1 MHAIARTIATP
12 ATRPEAES
20 LESEV
25 RYYSRIFPARI
36 RSAVGAVLRDI
47 HGREWVD
54 FFAGACALNYGH
66 NHPEMKARVIAYLE
80 SNGIVHSLDMDTEA
94 RSEFIHR
101 FHEVVLAPRRLSY
114 RLQFTGPT
122 GTNCVEAALKLARKV
137 TGRSTVAAFTG
148 AFHGMSLASL
158 AVTASAEKRHAISGS
173 LHDVVRFP
181 FEGFLGGGEAELRW
195 IEAMLCARGA
205 GVDKPAAF
213 IFECVQGEGGLNV
226 ATAPWAQR
234 VCQIARSLGAL
245 VIVDEVQTGCGRA
258 GDFFAFEAL
267 GIEPDMICLSK
278 SLSGIGVPLAA
289 LLLRPELDVWAPGE
303 HSGTFRGV
311 NLAFIGGSTALDLWR
326 SPEFTALVERN
337 RVTLHDRL
345 AAIAADL
352 GPGICA
358 VRGRGMMLG
367 LAFRDPSVAQAI
379 RQDAFTAGLVLE
391 NCGPDDEVCKT
402 TPPLNIAADS
412 LERGLG
418 ILERSVRA
426 IALDRKRPAEPTTT
440 PPAVSV

>member
-1 MHAIARTIATP
+1 MHAIARTISVP
-12 ATRPEAES
+12 ATRLELEE

-36 RSAVGAVLRDI
+36 RSAVGAILRDV

-54 FFAGACALNYGH
+54 FFAGAGALNYGH
-66 NHPEMKARVIAYLE
+66 NHPDMKARVIAYLE
-80 SNGIVHSLDMDTEA
+80 SNGIVHSLDMHTEA
-94 RSEFIHR
+94 RAEFIQS
-101 FHEVVLAPRRLSY
+101 FHDVVLAPRHLSY

-148 AFHGMSLASL
+148 AFHGVSLASL
-158 AVTASAEKRHAISGS
+158 AVTASAEKRHAISHA
-173 LHDVVRFP
+173 LHDVVRLP
-181 FEGFLGGGEAELRW
+181 FEGFLGGGDAELTW
-195 IEAMLCARGA
+195 IEAMLCAPGA
-205 GVDKPAAF
+205 GIDKPAAF

-226 ATAPWAQR
+226 ATPAWAQR
-234 VCQIARSLGAL
+234 VCQIAQSLGAL
-245 VIVDEVQTGCGRA
+245 IIVDEVQTGCGRT

-303 HSGTFRGV
+303 HNGTFRGM
-311 NLAFIGGSTALDLWR
+311 NLAFVGGSTALELWR
-326 SPEFTALVERN
+326 SPALPALVERN
-337 RVTLHDRL
+337 RVMLRDRL
-345 AAIAADL
+345 EAIAASA
-352 GPGICA
+352 GPGVCA
-358 VRGRGMMLG
+358 VRGRGMLLG
-367 LAFRDPSVAQAI
+367 LAFREPSVAQAV
-379 RQDAFTAGLVLE
+379 RQDAFASGLVLE

-402 TPPLNIAADS
+402 APPLNIAADS

-426 IALDRKRPAEPTTT
+426 
-440 PPAVSV
+440 AVNV

>member
-1 MHAIARTIATP
+1 MHAIARTISAP
-12 ATRPEAES
+12 ATRPEPEA

-25 RYYSRIFPARI
+25 RYYSRIFPAKI
-36 RSAVGAVLRDI
+36 RSAMGAILRDV

-54 FFAGACALNYGH
+54 FFAGAGALNYGH
-66 NHPEMKARVIAYLE
+66 NHPDMKARVIAYLE

-94 RSEFIHR
+94 RSEFIQS
-101 FHEVVLAPRRLSY
+101 FHDVVLAPRHLSY

-148 AFHGMSLASL
+148 AFHGVSLASL
-158 AVTASAEKRHAISGS
+158 AVTASAEKRRAISHA
-173 LHDVVRFP
+173 LHDVVRLP
-181 FEGFLGGGEAELRW
+181 FEGFLGGGDAELRW
-195 IEAMLCARGA
+195 IEAMLCAPGA
-205 GVDKPAAF
+205 GIDKPAAF

-226 ATAPWAQR
+226 ATPAWAQR

-245 VIVDEVQTGCGRA
+245 IIVDEVQTGCGRT

-278 SLSGIGVPLAA
+278 SLSGMGVPLAA

-303 HSGTFRGV
+303 HNGTFRGM
-311 NLAFIGGSTALDLWR
+311 NLAFVGGSTALELWR
-326 SPEFTALVERN
+326 SPALPALVERN
-337 RVTLHDRL
+337 RVMLRDRL
-345 AAIAADL
+345 EAIAADA
-352 GPGICA
+352 GPGVCA
-358 VRGRGMMLG
+358 VRGRGMLLG
-367 LAFRDPSVAQAI
+367 LAFRDPSVAQAV
-379 RQDAFTAGLVLE
+379 RQHAFASGLLVE
-391 NCGPDDEVCKT
+391 NCGADDEVCKT
-402 TPPLNIAADS
+402 APPLNIAADS

-426 IALDRKRPAEPTTT
+426 
-440 PPAVSV
+440 AVNV

>member
-1 MHAIARTIATP
+1 MHAIARPHP
-12 ATRPEAES
+12 APSAPTDAQV

-25 RYYSRIFPARI
+25 RYYSRIFPARM
-36 RSAVGAVLRDI
+36 RSAVGAVLRDVA
-47 HGREWVD
+47 GREWVD
-54 FFAGACALNYGH
+54 FFAGAGALNYGH

-80 SNGIVHSLDMDTEA
+80 ANGIVHSLDMDTEA
-94 RSEFIHR
+94 RAEFIHR

-148 AFHGMSLASL
+148 AFHGVSLGSL
-158 AVTASAEKRHAISGS
+158 AVTASAEQRQALSGS
-173 LHDVVRFP
+173 LHGVVRLP
-181 FEGFLGGGEAELRW
+181 FEGFLGGGDAELRW
-195 IEAMLCARGA
+195 IESMLCARGA
-205 GVDKPAAF
+205 GIDRPAAF

-226 ATAPWAQR
+226 ATPAWAQR
-234 VCQIARSLGAL
+234 VSQIARSLGAL
-245 VIVDEVQTGCGRA
+245 IIVDEVQTGCGRV

-267 GIEPDMICLSK
+267 GIDPDLICLSK
-278 SLSGIGVPLAA
+278 SLSGMGISLAA

-303 HSGTFRGV
+303 HNGTFRGM
-311 NLAFIGGSTALDLWR
+311 NLAFIGGTTALDLWR
-326 SPEFTALVERN
+326 TPEIATLVEVN
-337 RVTLHDRL
+337 RATLRKRL
-345 AAIAADL
+345 EAIAAEV
-352 GPGICA
+352 GPGVCA
-358 VRGRGMMLG
+358 VRGRGMLVG
-367 LAFRDPSVAQAI
+367 LAFRDPAVARAV
-379 RQDAFTAGLVLE
+379 RQDAFANGLLLE

-426 IALDRKRPAEPTTT
+426 CAAPTGG
-440 PPAVSV
+440 V

>member
-1 MHAIARTIATP
+1 MHASARTTSGP
-12 ATRPEAES
+12 ATHLDAGA

-36 RSAVGAVLRDI
+36 RSASGAIVRDVD
-47 HGREWVD
+47 GREWVD

-66 NHPEMKARVIAYLE
+66 NHPELKARVIAYLE

-94 RSEFIHR
+94 RAEFIHG
-101 FHEVVLAPRRLSY
+101 FHEAILAPRRLPY

-137 TGRSTVAAFTG
+137 TGRSTIAAFTG
-148 AFHGMSLASL
+148 AFHGVSLASL
-158 AVTASAEKRHAISGS
+158 AVTASAMPRHALAGS
-173 LHDVVRFP
+173 LHDVVRLP
-181 FEGFLGGGEAELRW
+181 FEGFLGDGDAELRW
-195 IEAMLCARGA
+195 IEAMLCAPGA
-205 GVDKPAAF
+205 GIAPPAAF
-213 IFECVQGEGGLNV
+213 ILECVQGEGGLNV

-267 GIEPDMICLSK
+267 GIEPDMVCLSK
-278 SLSGIGVPLAA
+278 SLSGIGIPLAV
-289 LLLRPELDVWAPGE
+289 LLLRAELDVWEPGE
-303 HSGTFRGV
+303 HSGTFRGM
-311 NLAFIGGSTALDLWR
+311 NLAFVSGSAALDLWR
-326 SPEFTALVERN
+326 SPDFPALVEQR
-337 RVTLHDRL
+337 RATLHERL
-345 AAIAADL
+345 AAIAADV
-352 GPGICA
+352 GPDVCA

-367 LAFRDPSVAQAI
+367 LGFRDPRVAHTV
-379 RQDAFTAGLVLE
+379 RQDAFASGLLLE
-391 NCGPDDEVCKT
+391 NCGPQDEVCKA

-418 ILERSVRA
+418 ILERAVKA
-426 IALDRKRPAEPTTT
+426 AAA
-440 PPAVSV
+440 PAVGL

>member
-1 MHAIARTIATP
+1 MHASARTAPVHAPRLDT
-12 ATRPEAES
+12 EG

-36 RSAVGAVLRDI
+36 RSAEGAILRDV

-80 SNGIVHSLDMDTEA
+80 ANGIVHSLDMDTEA
-94 RSEFIHR
+94 RSEFIHA
-101 FHEVVLAPRRLSY
+101 FHELVLAPRRLSY

-148 AFHGMSLASL
+148 AFHGVSLGSLA
-158 AVTASAEKRHAISGS
+158 ATASADPRHALAGS
-173 LHDVVRFP
+173 LHGVVRLP
-181 FEGFLGGGEAELRW
+181 FEGFLGGGDAELRW
-195 IEAMLCARGA
+195 IEAMLCARG
-205 GVDKPAAF
+205 GGIEKPAAF

-226 ATAPWAQR
+226 ASPAWAQR
-234 VCQIARSLGAL
+234 VCQIARALGAL
-245 VIVDEVQTGCGRA
+245 VIVDEVQTGCGRV

-278 SLSGIGVPLAA
+278 SLSGMGIPLAT

-303 HSGTFRGV
+303 HSGTFRGM
-311 NLAFIGGSTALDLWR
+311 NLAFIGGSTALHLWR
-326 SPEFTALVERN
+326 APEFTALVEHTRAAL
-337 RVTLHDRL
+337 RARL
-345 AAIAADL
+345 AAIAAEAA
-352 GPGICA
+352 PGACA
-358 VRGRGMMLG
+358 VRGRGMLIG
-367 LAFRDPSVAQAI
+367 LEFRDPSVAHAV
-379 RQDAFTAGLVLE
+379 RQEAVANGLILE
-391 NCGPDDEVCKT
+391 NCGPNDEVCKT
-402 TPPLNIAADS
+402 TPPLNIAAES

-418 ILERSVRA
+418 IFERAVRTV
-426 IALDRKRPAEPTTT
+426 IGERRRPIESSPL